1 MVEAEEEESISA
13 LGPLRVEPGSRS
25 EVAMLLEVQ
34 MEQELKAERVK
45 PGRTHRKLESSF
57 E

>member
-1 MVEAEEEESISA
+1 M
-13 LGPLRVEPGSRS
+13 GPLRVEPGSKS

-45 PGRTHRKLESSF
+45 PGLPHRKRESSF